1 MTNWKF
7 AKALDENEEYKID
20 GLNTWSFYWN
30 CVNKKVEVKGPYEGH
45 VYYFKEYVIE
55 DKGRKVNFVAG
66 EFSNSKVGI
75 YLKDD
80 LSDGRL

>member
-1 MTNWKF
+1 M
-7 AKALDENEEYKID
+7 
-20 GLNTWSFYWN
+20 
-30 CVNKKVEVKGPYEGH
+30 EVKGPYEGH